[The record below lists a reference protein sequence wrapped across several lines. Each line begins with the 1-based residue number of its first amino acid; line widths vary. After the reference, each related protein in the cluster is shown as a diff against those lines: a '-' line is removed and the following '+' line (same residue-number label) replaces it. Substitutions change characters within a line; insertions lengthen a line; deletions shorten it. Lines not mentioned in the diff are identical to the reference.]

1 MKNLRCLKKLKNAF
15 YFYNRMSAFLMNQL
29 YWKSGNMIS
38 RNHPL
43 ERGSIYKKFA
53 NWEETIRGSMSM
65 LSIQYL
71 VKKLILDAFERHFSL

>member
-1 MKNLRCLKKLKNAF
+1 
-15 YFYNRMSAFLMNQL
+15 
-29 YWKSGNMIS
+29 MIS

-53 NWEETIRGSMSM
+53 NREETIQGSMSM

-71 VKKLILDAFERHFSL
+71 VKKLILEAFERHFSLYQ

>member
-1 MKNLRCLKKLKNAF
+1 MKKETENEKSLVLKEIKERILLL
-15 YFYNRMSAFLMNQL
+15 YRMSAFLINQL

-53 NWEETIRGSMSM
+53 SWEETIRGSMST

-71 VKKLILDAFERHFSL
+71 